1 MMSSPRASEGTAKS
15 LEKLY
20 ASILSRISVFTKA
33 NSGYININCIGL
45 NRSTGSFIGGVGF
58 ERAQKLTYFINCFIA
73 Q

>member
-20 ASILSRISVFTKA
+20 ASILSRIGVFTKA
-33 NSGYININCIGL
+33 NSGYININCIVQ
-45 NRSTGSFIGGVGF
+45 STGSFIGGVGF
-58 ERAQKLTYFINCFIA
+58 GRAQKLTYFINCFIA